1 MSIHSPNSIV
11 HAAKAHVC
19 ETCGAAIHAQQEC
32 LRTCEGGFTT
42 WRHLGCAATLKNAR
56 GELVHDCD
64 EFRAY
69 LNKQAALAVDP
80 LDGKHRVLPPF
91 VCHTDGG
98 ASESY
103 AQLAA
108 RVLVAHETY

>member
-1 MSIHSPNSIV
+1 VSALSPNSLV
-11 HAAKAHVC
+11 RAAKAHVC
-19 ETCGAAIHAQQEC
+19 ETCDAAIAAGQEC

-42 WRHLGCAATLKNAR
+42 WRHLRCAATLTNAR
-56 GELVHDCD
+56 GELVYDCD

-69 LNKQAALAVDP
+69 RHKEAALAVDP
-80 LDGKHRVLPPF
+80 LNGKHRVLPPST
-91 VCHTDGG
+91 CSDGG

-108 RVLVAHETY
+108 RVLVANETY